1 MPGARGA
8 ALVDVEGETVDYAGQ
23 STPYAIR
30 VAAAHWRIVLEHAR
44 EGRLFANTQ
53 TLAVRAAR
61 TTFVVYALP
70 QGYALVIV
78 LSAAAGLPSWRRG
91 LPLCAAKLAEEA
103 GWSAV
108 GTSPRR
114 GKGPAD
120 PRDIRWYPVDVV
132 CDPPR
137 RPSSVSVEQR
147 TFPIEI
153 LGSIVEVQG
162 VTATRGRGRAL
173 HENVRGWRVRVGNE
187 EATLVRE
194 PGGLWYADQPLRGP
208 PSNGTGTTTP
218 RARAPATPPAPATP
232 TSDAASEEPGTK
244 SLTSKTR

>member
-1 MPGARGA
+1 
-8 ALVDVEGETVDYAGQ
+8 LVDVEGETVDYAGQ

-30 VAAAHWRIVLEHAR
+30 VAAAHWRIVLRQAR
-44 EGRLFANTQ
+44 EGRLLAQTK

-61 TTFVVYALP
+61 TSFVVYSLP
-70 QGYALVIV
+70 EGYALVIV

-91 LPLCAAKLAEEA
+91 LAICAANLAAEA
-103 GWSAV
+103 GW
-108 GTSPRR
+108 GTAGKEPRR
-114 GKGPAD
+114 GRGPAD
-120 PRDIRWYPVDVV
+120 PQDVLPWYPVEVA

-137 RPSSVSVEQR
+137 RPCSLRMGES
-147 TFPIEI
+147 TLPIEI

-194 PGGLWYADQPLRGP
+194 PGGLWYADQPLR
-208 PSNGTGTTTP
+208 SSLLHH
-218 RARAPATPPAPATP
+218 RVA
-232 TSDAASEEPGTK
+232 SDGREGEGEAAGTK
-244 SLTSKTR
+244 SLTSKGR